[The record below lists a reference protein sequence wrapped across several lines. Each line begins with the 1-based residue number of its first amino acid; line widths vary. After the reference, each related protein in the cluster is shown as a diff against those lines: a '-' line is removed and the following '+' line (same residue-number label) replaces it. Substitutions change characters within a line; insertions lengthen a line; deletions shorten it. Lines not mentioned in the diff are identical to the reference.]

1 MVCIQNPIQHAHLDC
16 ITGDIFNPSILAI
29 CIYCIFTYLH
39 IVLRTAGFRLNTT
52 PFLAEVVFEKIDCI
66 LECAAEEC
74 CRSINYR
81 KVLKSANE
89 TNCEML
95 HSVINNTGKKLL
107 KDPSFDHAYLVNP
120 QKVNLTTSP
129 A

>member
-1 MVCIQNPIQHAHLDC
+1 M
-16 ITGDIFNPSILAI
+16 
-29 CIYCIFTYLH
+29 H
-39 IVLRTAGFRLNTT
+39 IVLRTAGFRLNTK
-52 PFLAEVVFEKIDCI
+52 PFLAKAVSEKIDCI

-81 KVLKSANE
+81 NVLNSANE
-89 TNCEML
+89 INCEML
-95 HSVINNTGKKLL
+95 HSLISNTGKKLL

-120 QKVNLTTSP
+120 LKVNLTTNP